1 MHDLTLII
9 VECEIKNAQECRE
22 WQMTRSLNAPT
33 YKTEQ
38 QILMAQQA
46 VKS

>member
-9 VECEIKNAQECRE
+9 VECEIRNAQECLE

-33 YKTEQ
+33 EK